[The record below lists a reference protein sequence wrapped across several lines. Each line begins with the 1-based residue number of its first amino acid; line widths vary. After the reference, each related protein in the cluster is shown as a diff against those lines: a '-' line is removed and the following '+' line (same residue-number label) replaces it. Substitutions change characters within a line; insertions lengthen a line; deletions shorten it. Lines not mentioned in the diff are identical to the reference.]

1 MWKGCRV
8 HTYSSVTGLW
18 SDRSSEWV
26 WWKHGGGWGKW
37 GAYRAIRKG
46 CGRASVNGMLHF
58 LFYHF
63 QTVVYDI
70 VAVNGQGNTC
80 KVIPWPDQRECPQ
93 VAFISQSQGH
103 LHCISEL
110 VKGSD
115 FGFHGLS
122 IWVLEDYDL
131 VEWVLKHSLS
141 F

>member
-1 MWKGCRV
+1 M

-26 WWKHGGGWGKW
+26 RWKHGGGW
-37 GAYRAIRKG
+37 
-46 CGRASVNGMLHF
+46 VNGEHTEPLERDVAGPLSMACCIF
-58 LFYHF
+58 SSTTSR
-63 QTVVYDI
+63 QSCMT

-80 KVIPWPDQRECPQ
+80 RIIPWPDQRECPQ

-115 FGFHGLS
+115 FSFPGLS
-122 IWVLEDYDL
+122 IWVLEDYDSI
-131 VEWVLKHSLS
+131 EWVLKHSLS

>member
-1 MWKGCRV
+1 MGAME
-8 HTYSSVTGLW
+8 T
-18 SDRSSEWV
+18 
-26 WWKHGGGWGKW
+26 WWWMGEW

-46 CGRASVNGMLHF
+46 CRRAFVNGMLHF

-80 KVIPWPDQRECPQ
+80 RIIPWPDQRECPQ

-115 FGFHGLS
+115 FSFPGLS
-122 IWVLEDYDL
+122 IWVLEDYDSI
-131 VEWVLKHSLS
+131 EWVLKHSLS